1 MVSISHCENLQ
12 NTLREISKRIGFL
25 LIAITTPIIFAFF
38 LLVSEWRLIP
48 ERLILALSFAVLF
61 AVLMAGMWWSSINRS
76 PLSVEISR
84 SELRL
89 VFKNGERIFRWSEI
103 EAISDGGV
111 IILRD
116 GRKLRLA
123 DTSKEILLRISG
135 RFQEQRSKDGN
146 LECVSKA
153 E

>member
-1 MVSISHCENLQ
+1 MHCENLR
-12 NTLREISKRIGFL
+12 NTQRKKSKGIGFVL
-25 LIAITTPIIFAFF
+25 LAVTTPIIFVFF
-38 LLVSEWRLIP
+38 LLVSDLRLMP
-48 ERLILALSFAVLF
+48 ERLILALSFTVLF
-61 AVLMAGMWWSSINRS
+61 FVLMAGMWWYSINRS

-89 VFKNGERIFRWSEI
+89 VFKNRDRIFQWSEI

-111 IILRD
+111 IISKD
-116 GRKLRLA
+116 GTKLRMA

-135 RFQEQRSKDGN
+135 RFHEQRSKGGN
-146 LECVSKA
+146 LERVSKA